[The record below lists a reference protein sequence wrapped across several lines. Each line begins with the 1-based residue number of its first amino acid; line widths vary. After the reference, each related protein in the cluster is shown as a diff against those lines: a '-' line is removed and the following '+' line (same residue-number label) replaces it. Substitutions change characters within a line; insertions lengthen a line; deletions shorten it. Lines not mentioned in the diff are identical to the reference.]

1 MHAELN
7 HSADTGRNSSR
18 APGQNGNGSR
28 VIEAMSAQIIV
39 PERFRLAVERG
50 LHARVESAARAS
62 SIMLHPMAL
71 RVMAQHF
78 AQAHFAADRCDIV
91 EVNRLLD
98 AAKMCIALQP
108 SNTSRT
114 G

>member
-1 MHAELN
+1 MGAK
-7 HSADTGRNSSR
+7 
-18 APGQNGNGSR
+18 
-28 VIEAMSAQIIV
+28 IIV

-62 SIMLHPMAL
+62 CVMVQPVVLV
-71 RVMAQHF
+71 VMAQHF
-78 AQAHFAADRCDIV
+78 AQAHFAAERCDIV

-98 AAKMCIALQP
+98 AVRMCIAAQL
-108 SNTSRT
+108 SDTSRFT